1 MKLSPEEC
9 TTEIE
14 KWIYCIKNM
23 ERMKTIPFKNDTFRR
38 LEERARVSNLS
49 TKEYSEYEQ
58 SLKLIRDY
66 NNTLTSHFEIG
77 HEEGRIQGRAEGSA
91 EERMAIAKEMLNK
104 GLDKEMIISL
114 TGISDEDYEI
124 LNRL

>member
-23 ERMKTIPFKNDTFRR
+23 ERMRTIPFKNDTFRR

-77 HEEGRIQGRAEGSA
+77 REEGRIQGSAEGSA